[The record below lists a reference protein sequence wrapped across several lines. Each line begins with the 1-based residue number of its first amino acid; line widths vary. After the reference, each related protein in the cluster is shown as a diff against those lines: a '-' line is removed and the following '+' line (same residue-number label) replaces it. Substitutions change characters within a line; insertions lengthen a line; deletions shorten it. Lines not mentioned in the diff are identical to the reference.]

1 MKTLTV
7 RNVTP
12 ILADALE
19 EKKKRLGVSM
29 NSTVIHLLS
38 ESLNLNSH
46 SRKWTNGLE
55 KLAGGWSEEEFQEFE
70 RNTADLRTIDEDL
83 WK

>member
-12 ILADALE
+12 VLAEALE
-19 EKKKRLGVSM
+19 EEKKRLGVSM
-29 NSTVIHLLS
+29 NSTVLHLLS
-38 ESLNLNSH
+38 ESLNLNS
-46 SRKWTNGLE
+46 RPRQWTNGLE
-55 KLAGGWSEEEFQEFE
+55 KLAGGWTEEEFEEFQAVLAE
-70 RNTADLRTIDEDL
+70 IRVIDEEM

>member
-12 ILADALE
+12 ILAEALE
-19 EKKKRLGVSM
+19 EEKKRLGVSM
-29 NSTVIHLLS
+29 NSTVLHLLS
-38 ESLNLNSH
+38 ESLNLNS
-46 SRKWTNGLE
+46 RRRQWTNGLE
-55 KLAGGWSEEEFQEFE
+55 KLAGGWTEEEFEEFQAVLAE
-70 RNTADLRTIDEDL
+70 IRVIDEEM